1 MLNLLAESILRL
13 LQLNAIETTYVKRL
27 KFREKAEHNQ
37 MSSNS
42 ALEQTIGKVLV
53 QKEAEL
59 ISQIDSAYQES
70 LDNLESSRGKLEAER
85 TRIIE
90 AARKQAENLRRQII
104 GSARLGARNQEL
116 LTIENA
122 VNKAFEEAK
131 KKLQALSSTDT
142 YKELLKHM
150 LEESISAVGESSAV
164 IIECNKKDD
173 ELVRKVVSELQ
184 SSGKLQQATVSDQ
197 HIDVLGGIRIK
208 SADGTM
214 SYDNTLDSRIER
226 LKPLIRKNIAQMLRG
241 VE

>member
-1 MLNLLAESILRL
+1 
-13 LQLNAIETTYVKRL
+13 
-27 KFREKAEHNQ
+27 

-42 ALEQTIGKVLV
+42 ALEQMIGKVLV

-85 TRIIE
+85 TRIVE

-104 GSARLGARNQEL
+104 GSARLAARNQEL

-131 KKLQALSSTDT
+131 KKLQASSSTDS
-142 YKELLKHM
+142 YKELLRHM
-150 LEESISAVGESSAV
+150 VEESVSAVGGSNAV
-164 IIECNKKDD
+164 IIECNKNDG

-184 SSGKLQQATVSDQ
+184 DSGKMQQAARVSDQ
-197 HIDVLGGIRIK
+197 YIDVLGGIRIK

-214 SYDNTLDSRIER
+214 TYDNTLDSRIER

>member
-1 MLNLLAESILRL
+1 M
-13 LQLNAIETTYVKRL
+13 IE
-27 KFREKAEHNQ
+27 
-37 MSSNS
+37 
-42 ALEQTIGKVLV
+42 KVLV

-90 AARKQAENLRRQII
+90 AARKQAENLKRQII
-104 GSARLGARNQEL
+104 GSARLAARNQEL

-131 KKLQALSSTDT
+131 KKLQASSSTDS

-150 LEESISAVGESSAV
+150 VEESISVVGGSNAV
-164 IIECNKKDD
+164 IIECNKNDV

-184 SSGKLQQATVSDQ
+184 DSGKIQQARVSD
-197 HIDVLGGIRIK
+197 HYIDVLGGIRIR
-208 SADGTM
+208 SSDGTM
-214 SYDNTLDSRIER
+214 TYDNTLDSRIER

>member
-1 MLNLLAESILRL
+1 
-13 LQLNAIETTYVKRL
+13 
-27 KFREKAEHNQ
+27 

-42 ALEQTIGKVLV
+42 ALEQMIGKVLD

-90 AARKQAENLRRQII
+90 SAKKQAENLKRQII

-131 KKLQALSSTDT
+131 KKLQASDSTDR

-150 LEESISAVGESSAV
+150 VEESMSAVGESNAV
-164 IIECNKKDD
+164 TIECNKNDV
-173 ELVRKVVSELQ
+173 ELVRNVVSELQ
-184 SSGKLQQATVSDQ
+184 TSGKLQQQATVSDQ

-226 LKPLIRKNIAQMLRG
+226 LKPLIRKNIVQMLRG

>member
-1 MLNLLAESILRL
+1 
-13 LQLNAIETTYVKRL
+13 
-27 KFREKAEHNQ
+27 

-42 ALEQTIGKVLV
+42 TLEHMIGKVLV

-85 TRIIE
+85 ARIVE

-104 GSARLGARNQEL
+104 GSARLAARNQEL

-131 KKLQALSSTDT
+131 KKLQASSSTDS

-150 LEESISAVGESSAV
+150 VEESISAVGGSNAV
-164 IIECNKKDD
+164 IIECNKNDV

-184 SSGKLQQATVSDQ
+184 DSGKVQQAARVSDQ
-197 HIDVLGGIRIK
+197 HIDVLGGVRIK
-208 SADGTM
+208 SSDGTM
-214 SYDNTLDSRIER
+214 TYDNTLDSRIER

>member
-53 QKEAEL
+53 QKESEL

-122 VNKAFEEAK
+122 K

-164 IIECNKKDD
+164 IIECKKKDD

>member
-1 MLNLLAESILRL
+1 
-13 LQLNAIETTYVKRL
+13 
-27 KFREKAEHNQ
+27 

-42 ALEQTIGKVLV
+42 ALEHTIGKVLV

-85 TRIIE
+85 TRIVE
-90 AARKQAENLRRQII
+90 AARKQAENLKRQII
-104 GSARLGARNQEL
+104 GSARLAARNQEL

-131 KKLQALSSTDT
+131 KKLQASSSTDS

-150 LEESISAVGESSAV
+150 VEESISVVGGSNAV
-164 IIECNKKDD
+164 IIESNKNDA
-173 ELVRKVVSELQ
+173 ESVRKVVSELRDT
-184 SSGKLQQATVSDQ
+184 GKVQQAEVSDQ
-197 HIDVLGGIRIK
+197 HIEVLGGIRIK
-208 SADGTM
+208 SSGGTM
-214 SYDNTLDSRIER
+214 TYDNTLDSRIER

>member
-1 MLNLLAESILRL
+1 
-13 LQLNAIETTYVKRL
+13 
-27 KFREKAEHNQ
+27 

-42 ALEQTIGKVLV
+42 ALEQMIGKVLD

-90 AARKQAENLRRQII
+90 AAKKQAENLKRQII

-131 KKLQALSSTDT
+131 KKLQASGSTDR
-142 YKELLKHM
+142 YKQLLKQM
-150 LEESISAVGESSAV
+150 IEESMSAVGESNAV
-164 IIECNKKDD
+164 IIECNKNDV
-173 ELVRKVVSELQ
+173 ELVRNVVSELQ
-184 SSGKLQQATVSDQ
+184 TRGKLQQQARVSDQ

>member
-1 MLNLLAESILRL
+1 
-13 LQLNAIETTYVKRL
+13 
-27 KFREKAEHNQ
+27 

-42 ALEQTIGKVLV
+42 TLEHMIGKVLV

-85 TRIIE
+85 ARIVE

-104 GSARLGARNQEL
+104 GSARLAARNQEL

-131 KKLQALSSTDT
+131 KKLQASSNTDS

-150 LEESISAVGESSAV
+150 VEESISAVGGSNAV
-164 IIECNKKDD
+164 IIECNKNDV

-184 SSGKLQQATVSDQ
+184 DSGKVQQAARVSDQ
-197 HIDVLGGIRIK
+197 HIDVLGGVRIK
-208 SADGTM
+208 SSDGTM
-214 SYDNTLDSRIER
+214 TYDNTLDSRIER

>member
-1 MLNLLAESILRL
+1 
-13 LQLNAIETTYVKRL
+13 
-27 KFREKAEHNQ
+27 

-42 ALEQTIGKVLV
+42 ALEQTIGKVLD

-90 AARKQAENLRRQII
+90 SAKKQAENLKRQII

-131 KKLQALSSTDT
+131 KKLQALGSTDR
-142 YKELLKHM
+142 YKELLKQM
-150 LEESISAVGESSAV
+150 VEESMSAVGESNAV
-164 IIECNKKDD
+164 IIECNKNDV
-173 ELVRKVVSELQ
+173 ELVRNVVSELQ
-184 SSGKLQQATVSDQ
+184 TSGKLQQQATVADQ

-226 LKPLIRKNIAQMLRG
+226 LKPLIRKNIVQMLRG

>member
-1 MLNLLAESILRL
+1 
-13 LQLNAIETTYVKRL
+13 
-27 KFREKAEHNQ
+27 

-42 ALEQTIGKVLV
+42 ALEQMVGKVLV

-85 TRIIE
+85 TRIVE

-104 GSARLGARNQEL
+104 GSARLAARNQEL

-131 KKLQALSSTDT
+131 KKLQASSSTDS
-142 YKELLKHM
+142 YKELLSHM
-150 LEESISAVGESSAV
+150 VEESVSAVGGSNAV
-164 IIECNKKDD
+164 IIECNRNDG

-184 SSGKLQQATVSDQ
+184 DSGRMQQQAARVSD
-197 HIDVLGGIRIK
+197 HYIDVLGGIRIK

-214 SYDNTLDSRIER
+214 TYDNTLDSRIER

>member
-1 MLNLLAESILRL
+1 
-13 LQLNAIETTYVKRL
+13 
-27 KFREKAEHNQ
+27 

-53 QKEAEL
+53 QKESEL

>member
-1 MLNLLAESILRL
+1 
-13 LQLNAIETTYVKRL
+13 
-27 KFREKAEHNQ
+27 

-42 ALEQTIGKVLV
+42 ALEHMIGKVLV

-85 TRIIE
+85 TRIVE

-104 GSARLGARNQEL
+104 GSARLTARNQEL

-131 KKLQALSSTDT
+131 KKLQASSSTDS
-142 YKELLKHM
+142 YKDLLKHM
-150 LEESISAVGESSAV
+150 VEESISAVGGSNAV
-164 IIECNKKDD
+164 IIECNKNDG
-173 ELVRKVVSELQ
+173 EFVRKVVSELQ
-184 SSGKLQQATVSDQ
+184 DSGKIQQAASVSDQ

-208 SADGTM
+208 SSDGTM
-214 SYDNTLDSRIER
+214 TYDNTLDSRIER

>member
-1 MLNLLAESILRL
+1 
-13 LQLNAIETTYVKRL
+13 
-27 KFREKAEHNQ
+27 

-42 ALEQTIGKVLV
+42 ALEHMIDKVLA

-85 TRIIE
+85 ARIVE
-90 AARKQAENLRRQII
+90 AARKQAENLKRQII
-104 GSARLGARNQEL
+104 GSARLAARNQEL

-131 KKLQALSSTDT
+131 KKLQTSSSSDS

-150 LEESISAVGESSAV
+150 VEESISAVGGSNAAV
-164 IIECNKKDD
+164 IIERNKNDA

-184 SSGKLQQATVSDQ
+184 DSSKLQQARVSDQ

-208 SADGTM
+208 SSDGTM
-214 SYDNTLDSRIER
+214 TYDNTLDSRIER